1 MIYVIMLPKCAE
13 KLEIGRNF
21 VLEQTAR
28 EKKGNKKWLPL
39 LVTLV
44 VILAAAGIL
53 YGTGVLAAPVFPI
66 GTKVSG
72 VSVSEQSA
80 KEAGET
86 LQQAAEDYK
95 LTVRFAQN
103 TRTFSAKELGLTVDE
118 DALKRLVKVMQQ
130 GQNAASAAEDAQT
143 VFTCETDLKEEMQD
157 LPERTAHADK
167 ATQDAVLTYD
177 KKARKY
183 VIQEEQVGG
192 TIDTQALAEAVQTAA
207 EQLQPELD
215 AVGAGLYGGE
225 TVRRSDDE
233 KLNQALE
240 QANQMLK
247 TDVTYTF
254 EVERK
259 NVYGEEQ
266 LNKSAIQKWL
276 TVSED
281 GKRVQIDEDKV
292 EDYVNEVARIYSVK
306 EPTTAQFV
314 TTSGDHVEVEAPI
327 TDESVDTQALKKDIL
342 NAIQEGAT
350 GQRKAP
356 YRQTRTGEQGTT
368 DLGGTYVE
376 VDLDKQ
382 HLYLYVNGKKKAE
395 GDICSGSVADGCAT
409 PAGLYTIKTK
419 DYDRYLVGVGY
430 RDWVHCFMSFNGGIG
445 LHDSTWREADEYGGD
460 VYLESGSHGCIN
472 MPLEL
477 VETVDEY
484 IDVGDYVI
492 LYGGQPN
499 RTRQSVWGTKY
510 YTKRRGDAPF
520 RLSASASAGGNLTYT
535 SSNPDVAK
543 VDKNGVV
550 TIQGVGKTEITVTA
564 EPTGNYGRGSM
575 TVTVTVRS

>member
-1 MIYVIMLPKCAE
+1 M
-13 KLEIGRNF
+13 
-21 VLEQTAR
+21 EQSAR
-28 EKKGNKKWLPL
+28 EKKGNRKWLPL
-39 LVTLV
+39 LVILV

-103 TRTFSAKELGLTVDE
+103 TRTFSAEELGLTVDQ

-130 GQNAASAAEDAQT
+130 GQDASSTAEDAQT

-157 LPERTAHADK
+157 LPERTAHADQ

-177 KKARKY
+177 KEAGQY

-192 TIDTQALAEAVQTAA
+192 TIDTQALAEAVQSAA

-259 NVYGEEQ
+259 NVYGEER
-266 LNKSAIQKWL
+266 LNQSAIRKWL

-314 TTSGDHVEVEAPI
+314 TASGDHVEVEAPI
-327 TDESVDTQALKKDIL
+327 TGESVDTQALKKDIL

-419 DYDRYLVGVGY
+419 DYDRYLVGAGY
-430 RDWVHCFMSFNGGIG
+430 RDWVHYFMPFNGGIG

-477 VETVDEY
+477 VKTVDEY

-499 RTRQSVWGTKY
+499 RTLQSVWGTKY

-520 RLSASASAGGNLTYT
+520 RLSASASAGGKLIYT

-543 VDKNGVV
+543 VDETGTV
-550 TIQGVGKTEITVTA
+550 TIQGAGKAEITVTA

>member
-1 MIYVIMLPKCAE
+1 M
-13 KLEIGRNF
+13 
-21 VLEQTAR
+21 LEQTAR

-103 TRTFSAKELGLTVDE
+103 TRTFSAEELGLTVDE

-143 VFTCETDLKEEMQD
+143 VFTCKTDLKEEMQD

-177 KKARKY
+177 KKAGKY
-183 VIQEEQVGG
+183 VIQGEQVGG

-314 TTSGDHVEVEAPI
+314 TASGDHVEVEAPI

-430 RDWVHCFMSFNGGIG
+430 RDWVHYFMSFNGGIG

-477 VETVDEY
+477 VKTVDEY

-499 RTRQSVWGTKY
+499 RTLQSVWGTKY

-520 RLSASASAGGNLTYT
+520 RLSASASAGGKLIYT

-543 VDKNGVV
+543 VDETGTV
-550 TIQGVGKTEITVTA
+550 TIQGAGKAEITVTA

-575 TVTVTVRS
+575 TVTVTVRN

>member
-1 MIYVIMLPKCAE
+1 M
-13 KLEIGRNF
+13 
-21 VLEQTAR
+21 LEQTAR

-177 KKARKY
+177 KKAGKY

-266 LNKSAIQKWL
+266 LNKSAIQKWF

-314 TTSGDHVEVEAPI
+314 TASGDHVEVEAPI

-430 RDWVHCFMSFNGGIG
+430 RDWVHYFMPFNGGIG

-477 VETVDEY
+477 VKTVDEY

-499 RTRQSVWGTKY
+499 RTLQSVWGTKY

-520 RLSASASAGGNLTYT
+520 RLSASASAGGKLIYT

-543 VDKNGVV
+543 VDETGTV
-550 TIQGVGKTEITVTA
+550 TIQGAGKAEITVTA

-575 TVTVTVRS
+575 TVTVTVRN

>member
-1 MIYVIMLPKCAE
+1 MK
-13 KLEIGRNF
+13 
-21 VLEQTAR
+21 QSAR
-28 EKKGNKKWLPL
+28 EKNETKKWRFL
-39 LVTLV
+39 LGILT

-143 VFTCETDLKEEMQD
+143 VFICETDLKEEMQD

-177 KKARKY
+177 KKAGKY

-314 TTSGDHVEVEAPI
+314 TASGDRVEVEAPI

-430 RDWVHCFMSFNGGIG
+430 RDWVHYFMPFNGGIG

-477 VETVDEY
+477 VKTVDEY

-499 RTRQSVWGTKY
+499 RTLQSVWGTKY

-520 RLSASASAGGNLTYT
+520 RLSASASAGGKLIYT

-543 VDKNGVV
+543 VDETGTV
-550 TIQGVGKTEITVTA
+550 TIQGAGKAEITVTA

-575 TVTVTVRS
+575 TVTVTVRN

>member
-1 MIYVIMLPKCAE
+1 M
-13 KLEIGRNF
+13 
-21 VLEQTAR
+21 EQTAR

-143 VFTCETDLKEEMQD
+143 VFTCETDLKEEMQN

-177 KKARKY
+177 KKAGKY

-314 TTSGDHVEVEAPI
+314 TASGDHVEVEAPI

-430 RDWVHCFMSFNGGIG
+430 RDWVHYFMPFNGGIG

-477 VETVDEY
+477 VKTVDEY

-499 RTRQSVWGTKY
+499 RTPQTVWGTKY
-510 YTKRRGDAPF
+510 YTKRRSDAPF
-520 RLSASASAGGNLTYT
+520 RLSASASAGGKLIYT

-543 VDKNGVV
+543 VDETGTV
-550 TIQGVGKTEITVTA
+550 TIQGTGKAEITVTA

-575 TVTVTVRS
+575 TVTVTVRN

>member
-1 MIYVIMLPKCAE
+1 MK
-13 KLEIGRNF
+13 
-21 VLEQTAR
+21 QSAR
-28 EKKGNKKWLPL
+28 EKNETKKWRFL
-39 LVTLV
+39 LGILA
-44 VILAAAGIL
+44 VILAAGGIL
-53 YGTGVLAAPVFPI
+53 CGTGVLAAPVFP
-66 GTKVSG
+66 SG
-72 VSVSEQSA
+72 ATVQGISVSEQSVQQA
-80 KEAGET
+80 SET
-86 LQQAAEDYK
+86 LQKAAEEYK
-95 LTVRFAQN
+95 LTVHFAQSN
-103 TRTFSAKELGLTVDE
+103 RTFSAKELGLTVDQDAVERLAKATQQDASTTSAGE
-118 DALKRLVKVMQQ
+118 DT
-130 GQNAASAAEDAQT
+130 QT
-143 VFTCETDLKEEMQD
+143 VFTCETDLKQEMQA

-177 KKARKY
+177 KKAGKY
-183 VIQEEQVGG
+183 VIREEQVGG

-207 EQLQPELD
+207 AQLQPELD
-215 AVGAGLYGGE
+215 AVGQGLYGGE
-225 TVRRSDDE
+225 SVRRSDDE

-240 QANQMLK
+240 QANRMLQ

-259 NVYGEEQ
+259 NVYGKER
-266 LNKSAIQKWL
+266 LNKSTIQKWL
-276 TVSED
+276 TVSQD

-292 EDYVNEVARIYSVK
+292 ENYVNEVARIYSVK
-306 EPTTAQFV
+306 ESTTAQFV
-314 TTSGDHVEVEAPI
+314 TASGSYVEVEAPI
-327 TDESVDTQALKKDIL
+327 TDESVDTKALKQDIL
-342 NAIQEGAT
+342 KAIKAGAT

-356 YRQTRTGEQGTT
+356 YRKTRTGEKGTT

-419 DYDRYLVGVGY
+419 DYDRYLIGEGY
-430 RDWVHCFMSFNGGIG
+430 QDWVHYFMPFNGGIG

-499 RTRQSVWGTKY
+499 RTPQTVWGTRY

-520 RLSASASAGGNLTYT
+520 RLGASASAGGKLTYT

>member
-1 MIYVIMLPKCAE
+1 M
-13 KLEIGRNF
+13 
-21 VLEQTAR
+21 LEQTAR

-39 LVTLV
+39 LVTLA

-143 VFTCETDLKEEMQD
+143 VFTCKTDLKEEMQD

-177 KKARKY
+177 KKAGKY

-240 QANQMLK
+240 QANRMLQ

-281 GKRVQIDEDKV
+281 GKRVQISEDKV
-292 EDYVNEVARIYSVK
+292 ENYVNEVARIYSVK

-314 TTSGDHVEVEAPI
+314 TASGDHVEVEAPI

-484 IDVGDYVI
+484 INVGDYVI

-499 RTRQSVWGTKY
+499 RTPQTVWGTRY
-510 YTKRRGDAPF
+510 YTKRRSDAPF
-520 RLSASASAGGNLTYT
+520 RLSASTSAGGKLTYT

-543 VDKNGVV
+543 VDENGTV
-550 TIQGVGKTEITVTA
+550 TIQGAGKAEITVTA

-575 TVTVTVRS
+575 TVTVTVRN

>member
-1 MIYVIMLPKCAE
+1 M
-13 KLEIGRNF
+13 
-21 VLEQTAR
+21 LEQTAR

-39 LVTLV
+39 LVTLA

-314 TTSGDHVEVEAPI
+314 TASGDHVEVEAPI

-430 RDWVHCFMSFNGGIG
+430 RDWVHYFMSFNGGIG

-499 RTRQSVWGTKY
+499 RTPQTVWGTRY
-510 YTKRRGDAPF
+510 YTKRRSDAPF
-520 RLSASASAGGNLTYT
+520 RLSASASAGGKLTYT

>member
-1 MIYVIMLPKCAE
+1 M
-13 KLEIGRNF
+13 
-21 VLEQTAR
+21 EQSAR
-28 EKKGNKKWLPL
+28 EKKGNRKWLPL
-39 LVTLV
+39 LVILV

-103 TRTFSAKELGLTVDE
+103 TRTFSAEELGLTVDQ

-130 GQNAASAAEDAQT
+130 GQDASSTAEDAQT

-157 LPERTAHADK
+157 LPERTAHADQ

-177 KKARKY
+177 KEAGQY

-259 NVYGEEQ
+259 NVYGEER
-266 LNKSAIQKWL
+266 LNQSAIRKWL

-314 TTSGDHVEVEAPI
+314 TASGDHVEVEAPI
-327 TDESVDTQALKKDIL
+327 TGESVDTQALKKDIL

-419 DYDRYLVGVGY
+419 DYDRYLVGAGY
-430 RDWVHCFMSFNGGIG
+430 RDWVHYFMPFNGGIG

-477 VETVDEY
+477 VKTVDEY

-499 RTRQSVWGTKY
+499 RTLQSVWGTKY

-520 RLSASASAGGNLTYT
+520 RLSASASAGGKLIYT

-543 VDKNGVV
+543 VDETGTV
-550 TIQGVGKTEITVTA
+550 TIQGAGKAEITVTA

>member
-1 MIYVIMLPKCAE
+1 M
-13 KLEIGRNF
+13 
-21 VLEQTAR
+21 EQTAR

-177 KKARKY
+177 KKAGKY

-314 TTSGDHVEVEAPI
+314 TASGDHVEVEAPI

-430 RDWVHCFMSFNGGIG
+430 RDWVHYFMPFNGGIG

-477 VETVDEY
+477 VKTVDEY

-499 RTRQSVWGTKY
+499 RTPQTVWGTKY
-510 YTKRRGDAPF
+510 YTKRRSDAPF
-520 RLSASASAGGNLTYT
+520 RLSASASAGGKLIYT

-543 VDKNGVV
+543 VDETGTV
-550 TIQGVGKTEITVTA
+550 TIQGAGKAEITVTA

>member
-1 MIYVIMLPKCAE
+1 M
-13 KLEIGRNF
+13 
-21 VLEQTAR
+21 LEQTAR

-39 LVTLV
+39 LVTLA

-143 VFTCETDLKEEMQD
+143 VFTCKTDLKEEMQD

-177 KKARKY
+177 KKAGKY

-240 QANQMLK
+240 QANRMLQ

-281 GKRVQIDEDKV
+281 GKRVQISEDKV
-292 EDYVNEVARIYSVK
+292 ENYVNEVARIYSVK

-314 TTSGDHVEVEAPI
+314 TASGDHVEVEAPI

-499 RTRQSVWGTKY
+499 RTPQTVWGTRY
-510 YTKRRGDAPF
+510 YTKRRSDAPF

-575 TVTVTVRS
+575 TVNVTVRS

>member
-1 MIYVIMLPKCAE
+1 M
-13 KLEIGRNF
+13 
-21 VLEQTAR
+21 EQTAR

-39 LVTLV
+39 LVTLA

-143 VFTCETDLKEEMQD
+143 VFTCKTDLKEEMQD

-177 KKARKY
+177 KKAGKY

-240 QANQMLK
+240 QANRMLQ

-281 GKRVQIDEDKV
+281 GKRVQISEDKV
-292 EDYVNEVARIYSVK
+292 ENYVNEVARIYSVK

-314 TTSGDHVEVEAPI
+314 TASGDHVEVEAPI

-499 RTRQSVWGTKY
+499 RTPQTVWGTRY
-510 YTKRRGDAPF
+510 YTKRRSDAPF

-575 TVTVTVRS
+575 TVNVTVRS

>member
-1 MIYVIMLPKCAE
+1 M
-13 KLEIGRNF
+13 
-21 VLEQTAR
+21 LEQTAR

-143 VFTCETDLKEEMQD
+143 VFTCKTDLKEEMQD

-177 KKARKY
+177 KKAGKY

-314 TTSGDHVEVEAPI
+314 TASGDHVEVEAPI

-499 RTRQSVWGTKY
+499 RTPQTVWGTRY
-510 YTKRRGDAPF
+510 YTKRRSDAPF
-520 RLSASASAGGNLTYT
+520 RLSASASAGGKLIYT

-543 VDKNGVV
+543 VDETGTV
-550 TIQGVGKTEITVTA
+550 TIQGAGKAEITVTA

-575 TVTVTVRS
+575 TVTVTVRN

>member
-1 MIYVIMLPKCAE
+1 M
-13 KLEIGRNF
+13 
-21 VLEQTAR
+21 EQTAR
-28 EKKGNKKWLPL
+28 EKKGNRKWLPL
-39 LVTLV
+39 LVTFGV
-44 VILAAAGIL
+44 VLAAVGIL
-53 YGTGVLAAPVFPI
+53 YGTGVLASPVFPA
-66 GTKVSG
+66 GTTVGG

-80 KEAGET
+80 KEAGKT

-95 LTVRFAQN
+95 LTVRFAKN

-118 DALKRLVKVMQQ
+118 DALKRLAKAMQQ
-130 GQNAASAAEDAQT
+130 GQSTSSTTEDAQP
-143 VFTCETDLKEEMQD
+143 VFTCETDLKQEMQD

-177 KKARKY
+177 KKAGKY

-215 AVGAGLYGGE
+215 AVDEGLYGGE

-233 KLNQALE
+233 KLNQALA
-240 QANQMLK
+240 QANHMLQ
-247 TDVTYTF
+247 TDVTYTY

-259 NVYGEEQ
+259 HVYGKER
-266 LNKSAIQKWL
+266 LNKSTIQKWL

-281 GKRVQIDEDKV
+281 GKRVQIDEEKV
-292 EDYVNEVARIYSVK
+292 DNYVNEIARIYSVK

-314 TTSGDHVEVEAPI
+314 TASGSYVEVEAPI

-342 NAIQEGAT
+342 KAVKTGAT

-356 YRQTRTGEQGTT
+356 YRKTRTGEQGTT

-419 DYDRYLVGVGY
+419 DYDRYLVGEGY
-430 RDWVHCFMSFNGGIG
+430 KDWVHYFMPFNGGIG

-477 VETVDEY
+477 VKTVDEY

-499 RTRQSVWGTKY
+499 RTPQTVWGTRY
-510 YTKRRGDAPF
+510 YTKRRSDAPF
-520 RLSASASAGGNLTYT
+520 RLSASTSAGGKLTYT

-543 VDKNGVV
+543 VDENGTV
-550 TIQGVGKTEITVTA
+550 TIQGAGKAEITVTA
-564 EPTGNYGRGSM
+564 ESTGNYGRGSM
-575 TVTVTVRS
+575 TVTVTVRN

>member
-1 MIYVIMLPKCAE
+1 M
-13 KLEIGRNF
+13 
-21 VLEQTAR
+21 LEQTAR

-86 LQQAAEDYK
+86 LQQAAEEYK

-103 TRTFSAKELGLTVDE
+103 TRTFSAEELGLTVDE

-143 VFTCETDLKEEMQD
+143 VFTCKTDLKEEMQD

-177 KKARKY
+177 KKAGKY

-314 TTSGDHVEVEAPI
+314 TASGDHVEVEAPI
-327 TDESVDTQALKKDIL
+327 TDERVDTQALKKDIL

-477 VETVDEY
+477 VKTVDEY

-499 RTRQSVWGTKY
+499 RTLQSVWGTKY

-520 RLSASASAGGNLTYT
+520 RLSASASAGGKLIYT
-535 SSNPDVAK
+535 SNNPDVAK
-543 VDKNGVV
+543 VDETGTV
-550 TIQGVGKTEITVTA
+550 TIQGAGKAEITVTA

-575 TVTVTVRS
+575 TVTVTVRN

>member
-1 MIYVIMLPKCAE
+1 M
-13 KLEIGRNF
+13 
-21 VLEQTAR
+21 EQTAR

-143 VFTCETDLKEEMQD
+143 VFTCETDLKEEMQA

-177 KKARKY
+177 KKAGKY

-314 TTSGDHVEVEAPI
+314 TASGDHVEVEAPI

-430 RDWVHCFMSFNGGIG
+430 RDWVHYFMSFNGGIG

-477 VETVDEY
+477 VKTVDEY

-499 RTRQSVWGTKY
+499 RTLQSVWGTKY

-520 RLSASASAGGNLTYT
+520 RLSASASAGGKLTYT

-575 TVTVTVRS
+575 TVNVTVRS

>member
-1 MIYVIMLPKCAE
+1 M
-13 KLEIGRNF
+13 
-21 VLEQTAR
+21 LEQTAR

-314 TTSGDHVEVEAPI
+314 TASGDHVEVEAPI

-430 RDWVHCFMSFNGGIG
+430 RDWVHYFMSFNGGIG

-477 VETVDEY
+477 VKTVDEY

-499 RTRQSVWGTKY
+499 RTLQSVWGTKY

-520 RLSASASAGGNLTYT
+520 RLSASASAGGKLTYT

-543 VDKNGVV
+543 VDETGTV
-550 TIQGVGKTEITVTA
+550 TIQGAGKAEITVTA

-575 TVTVTVRS
+575 TVTVTVRN

>member
-1 MIYVIMLPKCAE
+1 M
-13 KLEIGRNF
+13 
-21 VLEQTAR
+21 LEQTAR

-103 TRTFSAKELGLTVDE
+103 TRTFSAEELGLTVDE

-177 KKARKY
+177 KKAGKY

-314 TTSGDHVEVEAPI
+314 TASGDHVEVEAPI

-430 RDWVHCFMSFNGGIG
+430 RDWVHCFMPFNGGIG

-477 VETVDEY
+477 VKTVDEY

-499 RTRQSVWGTKY
+499 RTLQSVWGTKY
-510 YTKRRGDAPF
+510 YTKRRSDAPF
-520 RLSASASAGGNLTYT
+520 RLSASASAGGKLIYT

-543 VDKNGVV
+543 VDETGTV
-550 TIQGVGKTEITVTA
+550 TIQGAGKAEITVTA

-575 TVTVTVRS
+575 TVTVTVRN

>member
-1 MIYVIMLPKCAE
+1 M
-13 KLEIGRNF
+13 
-21 VLEQTAR
+21 EQTAR
-28 EKKGNKKWLPL
+28 EKKGNRKWLPL
-39 LVTLV
+39 LVTFGV
-44 VILAAAGIL
+44 VLAAVGIL
-53 YGTGVLAAPVFPI
+53 YGTGVLASPVFPA
-66 GTKVSG
+66 GTTVGG

-80 KEAGET
+80 KEAGKT

-95 LTVRFAQN
+95 LTVRFAKN

-118 DALKRLVKVMQQ
+118 DALKRLAKAMQQ
-130 GQNAASAAEDAQT
+130 GQSTSSTTEDAQP
-143 VFTCETDLKEEMQD
+143 VFTCETDLKQEMQD

-177 KKARKY
+177 KKAGKY

-215 AVGAGLYGGE
+215 AVDEGLYGGE

-233 KLNQALE
+233 KLNQALA
-240 QANQMLK
+240 QANHMLQ
-247 TDVTYTF
+247 TDVTYTY

-259 NVYGEEQ
+259 HVYGKER
-266 LNKSAIQKWL
+266 LNKSTIQKWL

-281 GKRVQIDEDKV
+281 GKRVQIDEEKV
-292 EDYVNEVARIYSVK
+292 DNYVNEIARIYSVK

-314 TTSGDHVEVEAPI
+314 TASGSYVEVEAPI

-342 NAIQEGAT
+342 KAVKTGAT

-356 YRQTRTGEQGTT
+356 YRKTRTGEQGTT

-419 DYDRYLVGVGY
+419 DYDRYLVGEGY
-430 RDWVHCFMSFNGGIG
+430 KDWVHYFMPFNGGIG

-477 VETVDEY
+477 VKTVDEY

-499 RTRQSVWGTKY
+499 RTPQTVWGTRY
-510 YTKRRGDAPF
+510 YPKRRSDAPF
-520 RLSASASAGGNLTYT
+520 RLSASTSAGGKLTYT

-543 VDKNGVV
+543 VDENGTV
-550 TIQGVGKTEITVTA
+550 TIQGAGKAEITVTA
-564 EPTGNYGRGSM
+564 ESTGNYGRGSM
-575 TVTVTVRS
+575 TVTVTVRN

>member
-1 MIYVIMLPKCAE
+1 MK
-13 KLEIGRNF
+13 
-21 VLEQTAR
+21 QSAR
-28 EKKGNKKWLPL
+28 EKNETKKWRFL
-39 LVTLV
+39 LGILT
-44 VILAAAGIL
+44 VILAAGGIL
-53 YGTGVLAAPVFPI
+53 CGTGVLAAPVFP
-66 GTKVSG
+66 SG
-72 VSVSEQSA
+72 ATVQGISVSEQSVQQA
-80 KEAGET
+80 SET
-86 LQQAAEDYK
+86 LQKAAEEYK
-95 LTVRFAQN
+95 LTVHFAQSN
-103 TRTFSAKELGLTVDE
+103 RTFSAKELGLTVDQDAVERLAKATQQDASTTSAGE
-118 DALKRLVKVMQQ
+118 DT
-130 GQNAASAAEDAQT
+130 QT
-143 VFTCETDLKEEMQD
+143 VFTCETDLKQEMQA

-177 KKARKY
+177 KKTGKY
-183 VIQEEQVGG
+183 VIREEQVGG

-215 AVGAGLYGGE
+215 AVGQGLYGGE
-225 TVRRSDDE
+225 SVRRSDDE

-240 QANQMLK
+240 QANRMLQ

-259 NVYGEEQ
+259 NVYGKER
-266 LNKSAIQKWL
+266 LNKSTIQKWL
-276 TVSED
+276 TVSQD
-281 GKRVQIDEDKV
+281 GKRVQISEDKV
-292 EDYVNEVARIYSVK
+292 ENYVNEIARIYSVK

-314 TTSGDHVEVEAPI
+314 TASG
-327 TDESVDTQALKKDIL
+327 S
-342 NAIQEGAT
+342 
-350 GQRKAP
+350 
-356 YRQTRTGEQGTT
+356 
-368 DLGGTYVE
+368 YVE

-419 DYDRYLVGVGY
+419 DYDRYLVGEGY
-430 RDWVHCFMSFNGGIG
+430 QDWVHYFMPFNGGIG

-499 RTRQSVWGTKY
+499 RTPQTVWGTRY
-510 YTKRRGDAPF
+510 YTKRRSDAPF
-520 RLSASASAGGNLTYT
+520 RLSASASAGGKLTYT

>member
-1 MIYVIMLPKCAE
+1 M
-13 KLEIGRNF
+13 
-21 VLEQTAR
+21 LEQTAR

-53 YGTGVLAAPVFPI
+53 YGTGVLAAPVFPT

-103 TRTFSAKELGLTVDE
+103 TRTFSAEELGLTVDQ

-130 GQNAASAAEDAQT
+130 GQDASSTAEDAQT

-157 LPERTAHADK
+157 LPERTAHADQ

-177 KKARKY
+177 KKAGKY

-259 NVYGEEQ
+259 NVYGEER
-266 LNKSAIQKWL
+266 LNKSAIRKWL

-281 GKRVQIDEDKV
+281 GKSVQVDEDKV

-314 TTSGDHVEVEAPI
+314 TASGDHVEVEAPI
-327 TDESVDTQALKKDIL
+327 TGESVDTQALKKDIL

-419 DYDRYLVGVGY
+419 DYDRYLVGEGY
-430 RDWVHCFMSFNGGIG
+430 KDWVHYFMPFNGGIG

-477 VETVDEY
+477 VKTVDEY
-484 IDVGDYVI
+484 INVGDYVI

-499 RTRQSVWGTKY
+499 RTPQTVWGTRY
-510 YTKRRGDAPF
+510 YTKRRSDAPF
-520 RLSASASAGGNLTYT
+520 RLSASASAGGKLIYT

-543 VDKNGVV
+543 VDETGTV
-550 TIQGVGKTEITVTA
+550 TIQGAGKAEITVTA

-575 TVTVTVRS
+575 TVTVAVRN

>member
-1 MIYVIMLPKCAE
+1 M
-13 KLEIGRNF
+13 
-21 VLEQTAR
+21 LEQTAR

-103 TRTFSAKELGLTVDE
+103 TRTFSAEELGLTVDE

-143 VFTCETDLKEEMQD
+143 VFTCETDLKEEMQN

-177 KKARKY
+177 KKAGKY

-314 TTSGDHVEVEAPI
+314 TASGDHVEVEAPI

-350 GQRKAP
+350 GQRKAS
-356 YRQTRTGEQGTT
+356 YRKTRTGEQGTT

-430 RDWVHCFMSFNGGIG
+430 KDWVHYFMPFNGGIG

-477 VETVDEY
+477 VKTVDEY

-499 RTRQSVWGTKY
+499 RTLQSVWGTKY

-520 RLSASASAGGNLTYT
+520 RLSASASAGGKLIYT

-543 VDKNGVV
+543 VDETGTV
-550 TIQGVGKTEITVTA
+550 TIQGAGKAEITVTA

>member
-1 MIYVIMLPKCAE
+1 MK
-13 KLEIGRNF
+13 
-21 VLEQTAR
+21 QSAR
-28 EKKGNKKWLPL
+28 EKNETKKWRFL
-39 LVTLV
+39 LGILT
-44 VILAAAGIL
+44 VILAAGGIL
-53 YGTGVLAAPVFPI
+53 CGTGVLAAPVFP
-66 GTKVSG
+66 SG
-72 VSVSEQSA
+72 ATVQGISVSEQSVQQA
-80 KEAGET
+80 SET
-86 LQQAAEDYK
+86 LQKAAEEYK
-95 LTVRFAQN
+95 LTVHFAQSN
-103 TRTFSAKELGLTVDE
+103 RTFSAKELGLTVDQDAVERLAKATQQDASTTSAGE
-118 DALKRLVKVMQQ
+118 DT
-130 GQNAASAAEDAQT
+130 QT
-143 VFTCETDLKEEMQD
+143 VFTCETDLKQEMQD

-177 KKARKY
+177 KKAGKY
-183 VIQEEQVGG
+183 VIREEQVGG

-215 AVGAGLYGGE
+215 AVGQGLYGGE
-225 TVRRSDDE
+225 SVRRSDDE

-240 QANQMLK
+240 QANRMLQ

-259 NVYGEEQ
+259 NVYGKER
-266 LNKSAIQKWL
+266 LNKSTIQKWL
-276 TVSED
+276 TVSQD
-281 GKRVQIDEDKV
+281 GKRVQISEDKV
-292 EDYVNEVARIYSVK
+292 ENYVNEVARIYSVK

-314 TTSGDHVEVEAPI
+314 TAS
-327 TDESVDTQALKKDIL
+327 
-342 NAIQEGAT
+342 
-350 GQRKAP
+350 
-356 YRQTRTGEQGTT
+356 
-368 DLGGTYVE
+368 GTYVE

-419 DYDRYLVGVGY
+419 DYDRYLVGEGY
-430 RDWVHCFMSFNGGIG
+430 QDWVHYFMPFNGGIG

-499 RTRQSVWGTKY
+499 RTPQTVWGTRY
-510 YTKRRGDAPF
+510 YTKRRSDAPF
-520 RLSASASAGGNLTYT
+520 RLSASASAGGKLTYT

>member
-1 MIYVIMLPKCAE
+1 M
-13 KLEIGRNF
+13 
-21 VLEQTAR
+21 EQTAR

-103 TRTFSAKELGLTVDE
+103 TRTFSAEELGLTVDE

-177 KKARKY
+177 KKAGKY

-314 TTSGDHVEVEAPI
+314 TASGDHVEVEAPI

-430 RDWVHCFMSFNGGIG
+430 RDWVHYFMSFNGGIG

-477 VETVDEY
+477 VKTVDEY

-499 RTRQSVWGTKY
+499 RTLQSVWGTKY

-520 RLSASASAGGNLTYT
+520 RLSASASAGGKLIYT

-543 VDKNGVV
+543 VDETGTV
-550 TIQGVGKTEITVTA
+550 TIQGAGKAEITVTA

>member
-1 MIYVIMLPKCAE
+1 M
-13 KLEIGRNF
+13 
-21 VLEQTAR
+21 LEQTAR

-177 KKARKY
+177 KKAGKY

-314 TTSGDHVEVEAPI
+314 TASGDHVEVEAPI

-430 RDWVHCFMSFNGGIG
+430 RDWVHYFMPFNGGIG
-445 LHDSTWREADEYGGD
+445 LHDSTWREADEYGGN

-477 VETVDEY
+477 VKTVDEY

-499 RTRQSVWGTKY
+499 RTLQSVWGTKY

-520 RLSASASAGGNLTYT
+520 RLSASASAGGKLIYT

-543 VDKNGVV
+543 VDETGTV
-550 TIQGVGKTEITVTA
+550 TIQGAGKAEITVTA

-575 TVTVTVRS
+575 TVTVTVRN

>member
-1 MIYVIMLPKCAE
+1 M
-13 KLEIGRNF
+13 
-21 VLEQTAR
+21 EQTAR

-103 TRTFSAKELGLTVDE
+103 TRTFSAEELGLTVDE

-143 VFTCETDLKEEMQD
+143 VFTCETDLKEEMQN

-177 KKARKY
+177 KKAGKY

-314 TTSGDHVEVEAPI
+314 TASGDHVEVEAPI

-350 GQRKAP
+350 GQRKAS
-356 YRQTRTGEQGTT
+356 YRKTRTGEQGTT

-430 RDWVHCFMSFNGGIG
+430 RDWVHYFMPFNGGIG

-477 VETVDEY
+477 VKTVDEY

-499 RTRQSVWGTKY
+499 RTPQTVWGTKY
-510 YTKRRGDAPF
+510 YTKRRSDAPF
-520 RLSASASAGGNLTYT
+520 RLSASASAGGKLIYT

-543 VDKNGVV
+543 VDETGTV
-550 TIQGVGKTEITVTA
+550 TIQGTGKAEITVTA

-575 TVTVTVRS
+575 TVTVTVRN

>member
-1 MIYVIMLPKCAE
+1 M
-13 KLEIGRNF
+13 
-21 VLEQTAR
+21 LEQTAR

-44 VILAAAGIL
+44 VILVAAGIL

-103 TRTFSAKELGLTVDE
+103 TRTFSAEELGLTVDE

-143 VFTCETDLKEEMQD
+143 VFTCETDLKEEMQN

-177 KKARKY
+177 KKAGKY

-314 TTSGDHVEVEAPI
+314 TASGDHVEVEAPI

-350 GQRKAP
+350 GQRKAS
-356 YRQTRTGEQGTT
+356 YRKTRTGEQGTT

-430 RDWVHCFMSFNGGIG
+430 RDWVHYFMPFNGGIG

-477 VETVDEY
+477 VKTVDEY

-499 RTRQSVWGTKY
+499 RTPQTVWGTKY
-510 YTKRRGDAPF
+510 YTKRRSDAPF
-520 RLSASASAGGNLTYT
+520 RLSASASAGGKLIYT

-543 VDKNGVV
+543 VDETGTV
-550 TIQGVGKTEITVTA
+550 TIQGTGKAEITVTA

-575 TVTVTVRS
+575 TVTVTVRN

>member
-1 MIYVIMLPKCAE
+1 M
-13 KLEIGRNF
+13 
-21 VLEQTAR
+21 EQTAR
-28 EKKGNKKWLPL
+28 EKKGNRKWLPL
-39 LVTLV
+39 LVTFGV
-44 VILAAAGIL
+44 VLAAVGIL
-53 YGTGVLAAPVFPI
+53 YGTGVLASPVFPA
-66 GTKVSG
+66 GTTVGG

-80 KEAGET
+80 KEAGKT

-118 DALKRLVKVMQQ
+118 DALKRLAKAMQQ
-130 GQNAASAAEDAQT
+130 GQSTSSTTEDAQP
-143 VFTCETDLKEEMQD
+143 VFTCETDLKQEMQD

-177 KKARKY
+177 KKAGKY

-215 AVGAGLYGGE
+215 AVDEGLYGGE

-233 KLNQALE
+233 KLNQALA
-240 QANQMLK
+240 QANQMLQ
-247 TDVTYTF
+247 TDVTYTY

-259 NVYGEEQ
+259 HVYGKER
-266 LNKSAIQKWL
+266 LNKSTIQKWL

-281 GKRVQIDEDKV
+281 GKRVQIDEEKV
-292 EDYVNEVARIYSVK
+292 DNYVNEIARIYSVK

-314 TTSGDHVEVEAPI
+314 TASGSYVEVEAPI

-342 NAIQEGAT
+342 KAVKTGAT

-356 YRQTRTGEQGTT
+356 YRKTRTGEQGTT

-430 RDWVHCFMSFNGGIG
+430 KDWVHYFMPFNGGIG

-477 VETVDEY
+477 VKTVDEY

-499 RTRQSVWGTKY
+499 RTPQTVWGTRY
-510 YTKRRGDAPF
+510 YTKRRSDAPF
-520 RLSASASAGGNLTYT
+520 RLSASTSAGGKLTYT

-543 VDKNGVV
+543 VDENGTV
-550 TIQGVGKTEITVTA
+550 TIQGAGKAEITVTA

-575 TVTVTVRS
+575 TVTINVRN

>member
-1 MIYVIMLPKCAE
+1 M
-13 KLEIGRNF
+13 
-21 VLEQTAR
+21 
-28 EKKGNKKWLPL
+28 
-39 LVTLV
+39 TLV

-177 KKARKY
+177 KKAGKY

-314 TTSGDHVEVEAPI
+314 TASGDHVEVEAPI

-430 RDWVHCFMSFNGGIG
+430 KDWVHYFMPFNGGIG

-477 VETVDEY
+477 VKTVDEY

-499 RTRQSVWGTKY
+499 RTLQSVWGTKY

-520 RLSASASAGGNLTYT
+520 RLSASASAGGKLIYT

-543 VDKNGVV
+543 VDETGTV
-550 TIQGVGKTEITVTA
+550 TIQGAGKAEITVTA

>member
-1 MIYVIMLPKCAE
+1 M
-13 KLEIGRNF
+13 
-21 VLEQTAR
+21 LEQTAR

-103 TRTFSAKELGLTVDE
+103 TRTFSAEELGLTVDE

-177 KKARKY
+177 KKAGKY

-314 TTSGDHVEVEAPI
+314 TASGDHVEVEASI

-430 RDWVHCFMSFNGGIG
+430 RDWVHYFMPFNGGIG
-445 LHDSTWREADEYGGD
+445 LHDSTWREADEYGGN

-477 VETVDEY
+477 VKTVDEY

-499 RTRQSVWGTKY
+499 RTLQSVWGTKY

-520 RLSASASAGGNLTYT
+520 RLSASASAGGKLIYT

-543 VDKNGVV
+543 VDETGTV
-550 TIQGVGKTEITVTA
+550 TIQGAGKAEITVTA

>member
-1 MIYVIMLPKCAE
+1 M
-13 KLEIGRNF
+13 
-21 VLEQTAR
+21 LEQTAR

-53 YGTGVLAAPVFPI
+53 YGTGVLAAPVFPT

-72 VSVSEQSA
+72 VSVSEQSV

-103 TRTFSAKELGLTVDE
+103 TRTFSAEELGLTVDQ

-130 GQNAASAAEDAQT
+130 GQDASSTTEDAQT

-157 LPERTAHADK
+157 LPERTARADQ

-177 KKARKY
+177 KKAGKY

-192 TIDTQALAEAVQTAA
+192 TIDTQALAQAVQTAA

-266 LNKSAIQKWL
+266 LNQSAIRKWL

-281 GKRVQIDEDKV
+281 GKSVQIDEDKV

-314 TTSGDHVEVEAPI
+314 TASGDHVEVEAPI
-327 TDESVDTQALKKDIL
+327 TDESVDTQALKKDL
-342 NAIQEGAT
+342 LSAIQEGAT

-430 RDWVHCFMSFNGGIG
+430 KDWVHYFMPFNGGIG

-477 VETVDEY
+477 VKTVDEY
-484 IDVGDYVI
+484 INVGDYVI

-499 RTRQSVWGTKY
+499 RTPQTVWGTRY
-510 YTKRRGDAPF
+510 YTKRRSDAPF
-520 RLSASASAGGNLTYT
+520 RLSASAGGKLIYT

-543 VDKNGVV
+543 VDENGTV
-550 TIQGVGKTEITVTA
+550 TIQGAGKAEITVTA

-575 TVTVTVRS
+575 TVTVAVRN

>member
-1 MIYVIMLPKCAE
+1 MK
-13 KLEIGRNF
+13 
-21 VLEQTAR
+21 QSAR
-28 EKKGNKKWLPL
+28 EKNETKKWRFL
-39 LVTLV
+39 LGILT
-44 VILAAAGIL
+44 VILAAGGIL
-53 YGTGVLAAPVFPI
+53 CGTGVLAAPVFP
-66 GTKVSG
+66 SG
-72 VSVSEQSA
+72 ATVQGISVSEQSVQQA
-80 KEAGET
+80 SET
-86 LQQAAEDYK
+86 LQKAAEEYK
-95 LTVRFAQN
+95 LTVHFAQSN
-103 TRTFSAKELGLTVDE
+103 RTFSAKELGLTVDQDAVERLAKATQQDASTTSAGE
-118 DALKRLVKVMQQ
+118 DT
-130 GQNAASAAEDAQT
+130 QT
-143 VFTCETDLKEEMQD
+143 VFTCETDLKQEMQA

-177 KKARKY
+177 KKAGKY
-183 VIQEEQVGG
+183 VIREEQVGG

-215 AVGAGLYGGE
+215 AVGQGLYGGE
-225 TVRRSDDE
+225 SVRRSDDE

-240 QANQMLK
+240 QANRMLQ

-259 NVYGEEQ
+259 NVYGKER
-266 LNKSAIQKWL
+266 LNKSTIQKWL
-276 TVSED
+276 TVSQD
-281 GKRVQIDEDKV
+281 GKRVQISEDKV
-292 EDYVNEVARIYSVK
+292 ENYVNEVARIYSVK

-314 TTSGDHVEVEAPI
+314 TASG
-327 TDESVDTQALKKDIL
+327 S
-342 NAIQEGAT
+342 
-350 GQRKAP
+350 
-356 YRQTRTGEQGTT
+356 
-368 DLGGTYVE
+368 YVE

-419 DYDRYLVGVGY
+419 DYDRYLVGEGY
-430 RDWVHCFMSFNGGIG
+430 QDWVHYFMPFNGGIG

-499 RTRQSVWGTKY
+499 RTPQTVWGTRY
-510 YTKRRGDAPF
+510 YTKRRSDAPF
-520 RLSASASAGGNLTYT
+520 RLSASASAGGKLTYT

>member
-1 MIYVIMLPKCAE
+1 M
-13 KLEIGRNF
+13 
-21 VLEQTAR
+21 LEQTAR

-103 TRTFSAKELGLTVDE
+103 TRTFSAEELGLTVDE

-143 VFTCETDLKEEMQD
+143 VFTCETDLKEEMQN

-177 KKARKY
+177 KKAGKY

-314 TTSGDHVEVEAPI
+314 TASGDHVEVEAPI

-350 GQRKAP
+350 GQRKAS
-356 YRQTRTGEQGTT
+356 YRKTRTGEQGTT

-430 RDWVHCFMSFNGGIG
+430 RDWVHYFMPFNGGIG

-477 VETVDEY
+477 VKTVDEY

-499 RTRQSVWGTKY
+499 RTPQTVWGTKY
-510 YTKRRGDAPF
+510 YTKRRSDAPF
-520 RLSASASAGGNLTYT
+520 RLSASASAGGKLIYT

-543 VDKNGVV
+543 VDETGTA
-550 TIQGVGKTEITVTA
+550 TIQGTGKAEITVTA

-575 TVTVTVRS
+575 TVTVTVRN

>member
-1 MIYVIMLPKCAE
+1 M
-13 KLEIGRNF
+13 
-21 VLEQTAR
+21 EQSAR
-28 EKKGNKKWLPL
+28 EKKGSRKWLPL

-103 TRTFSAKELGLTVDE
+103 TRTFSAEELGLTVDQ

-130 GQNAASAAEDAQT
+130 RQDASSTAEDAQT

-157 LPERTAHADK
+157 LPERTAHADQ

-177 KKARKY
+177 KEAGQY

-192 TIDTQALAEAVQTAA
+192 TIDTQALAQAVQTAA

-259 NVYGEEQ
+259 NVYGEER
-266 LNKSAIQKWL
+266 LNKSAIRKWL

-314 TTSGDHVEVEAPI
+314 TASGDHVEVEAPI
-327 TDESVDTQALKKDIL
+327 TGESVDTQALKKDIL

-430 RDWVHCFMSFNGGIG
+430 KDWVHYFMPFNGGIG

-477 VETVDEY
+477 VKTVDEY
-484 IDVGDYVI
+484 INVGDYVI

-499 RTRQSVWGTKY
+499 RTPQTVWGTRY
-510 YTKRRGDAPF
+510 YTKRRSDAPF

>member
-1 MIYVIMLPKCAE
+1 M
-13 KLEIGRNF
+13 
-21 VLEQTAR
+21 EQTAR

-103 TRTFSAKELGLTVDE
+103 TRTFSAEELGLTVDE

-177 KKARKY
+177 KKAGKY

-314 TTSGDHVEVEAPI
+314 TASGDHVEVEAPI

-430 RDWVHCFMSFNGGIG
+430 RDWVHYFMPFNGGIG

-477 VETVDEY
+477 VKTVDEY

-499 RTRQSVWGTKY
+499 RTPQTVWGTQY
-510 YTKRRGDAPF
+510 YTKRRSDAPF
-520 RLSASASAGGNLTYT
+520 RLSASASAGGKLIYT

-543 VDKNGVV
+543 VDETGTV
-550 TIQGVGKTEITVTA
+550 TIQGVGKAEITVTA

-575 TVTVTVRS
+575 TVTVTVRN

>member
-1 MIYVIMLPKCAE
+1 M
-13 KLEIGRNF
+13 
-21 VLEQTAR
+21 LEQTAR

-177 KKARKY
+177 KKAGKY

-314 TTSGDHVEVEAPI
+314 TASGDHVEVEAPI

-430 RDWVHCFMSFNGGIG
+430 KDWVHYFMPFNGGIG

-477 VETVDEY
+477 VKTVDEY

-499 RTRQSVWGTKY
+499 RTLQSVWGTKY

-520 RLSASASAGGNLTYT
+520 RLSASASAGGKLIYT

-543 VDKNGVV
+543 VDETGTV
-550 TIQGVGKTEITVTA
+550 TIQGAGKAEITVTA